1 MPPSVREVSS
11 ASETE
16 GENLSLLFSPPVD
29 FGDSPLPEGALWVR
43 ITALTFR
50 LAPAEKGRFRTESG
64 NMEEHM
70 SLTQEEFARA
80 FGVEDDMPAADADTD
95 TGNTGTEQNVQEPE
109 SAPAPD
115 GNGAGGAESD
125 PAPAE
130 DTVQEQDA
138 ETRRR
143 QAYGRRQREREA
155 QQQTAEAAAQARV
168 DRIYA
173 DMFHGQN
180 NPYTGQPIR
189 SEADYRAYQEADRQA
204 RRTAQLQS
212 AGIDPE
218 TVRGMVDEAVRP
230 LRQQMQRQELAS
242 IREQAKA
249 VNDRAQETIRQGV
262 ESVRQLYGAEVGS
275 LEDIAAMPTGPQ
287 FNAYVQKG
295 LSIEEAYYLA
305 NRKDIDTR
313 RLGAAR
319 QAGINRANGKGHL
332 AGMPAAAGESPYQP
346 TEAEKEAYRAFMPD
360 ATDAEI
366 AKAYGAYRK

>member
-1 MPPSVREVSS
+1 M
-11 ASETE
+11 
-16 GENLSLLFSPPVD
+16 
-29 FGDSPLPEGALWVR
+29 
-43 ITALTFR
+43 
-50 LAPAEKGRFRTESG
+50 
-64 NMEEHM
+64 
-70 SLTQEEFARA
+70 TQEEFARA

-155 QQQTAEAAAQARV
+155 QQQAAEAAAQARV

-230 LRQQMQRQELAS
+230 LRQQVQRQ
-242 IREQAKA
+242 A

-262 ESVRQLYGAEVGS
+262 ETIRQLYGAEVGS

-319 QAGINRANGKGHL
+319 QAGINRASGKGHL

>member
-16 GENLSLLFSPPVD
+16 GENLSLLFSPPVA

-50 LAPAEKGRFRTESG
+50 LAPAEMGRFRTESG
-64 NMEEHM
+64 NMEDTME
-70 SLTQEEFARA
+70 LTQEEYARA
-80 FGVEDDMPAADADTD
+80 FGVEDDMPAADAVTD
-95 TGNTGTEQNVQEPE
+95 TGNTGAEQDVQEPE
-109 SAPAPD
+109 SAPALD
-115 GNGAGGAESD
+115 GNGAGGAETD

-143 QAYGRRQREREA
+143 QAFGRRQREREA
-155 QQQTAEAAAQARV
+155 QQQAAEAAAQARV

-173 DMFHGQN
+173 DMFQGQN

-230 LRQQMQRQELAS
+230 LRQQVQRQELAA
-242 IREQAKA
+242 IQEQAKA

-287 FNAYVQKG
+287 FNTYIQKG

-319 QAGINRANGKGHL
+319 QAGINRASGKGHL

-346 TEAEKEAYRAFMPD
+346 TEAEKEAYRAFMPE

-366 AKAYGAYRK
+366 AKAYGVYRK

>member
-1 MPPSVREVSS
+1 M
-11 ASETE
+11 A
-16 GENLSLLFSPPVD
+16 G
-29 FGDSPLPEGALWVR
+29 
-43 ITALTFR
+43 TFR
-50 LAPAEKGRFRTESG
+50 LAPAEMGRFRTESG
-64 NMEEHM
+64 NMEDTME
-70 SLTQEEFARA
+70 LTQEEYARA
-80 FGVEDDMPAADADTD
+80 FGVEDDMPAPETDTD
-95 TGNTGTEQNVQEPE
+95 TADTQETGQEPDGAPGTPCAD
-109 SAPAPD
+109 SAD
-115 GNGAGGAESD
+115 GAETD

-143 QAYGRRQREREA
+143 QAYGRRQREEEA
-155 QQQTAEAAAQARV
+155 RRQASEAAAQARV

-173 DMFHGQN
+173 DMFQGQN

-204 RRTAQLQS
+204 RRTAQLQQ
-212 AGIDPE
+212 AGIDPD

-230 LRQQMQRQELAS
+230 LRQQVQRQELTA
-242 IREQAKA
+242 IQEQARA

-262 ESVRQLYGAEVGS
+262 ESIRQMYGAEVGS

-295 LSIEEAYYLA
+295 LSLEEAYYLA

-313 RLGAAR
+313 RLSAAR
-319 QAGINRANGKGHL
+319 QAGINRASGKGHL
-332 AGMPAAAGESPYQP
+332 AGMPAAAGEAPYQP
-346 TEAEKEAYRAFMPD
+346 TAEEKAAYREFLPD

-366 AKAYGAYRK
+366 AAAYGAYRK

>member
-1 MPPSVREVSS
+1 
-11 ASETE
+11 
-16 GENLSLLFSPPVD
+16 
-29 FGDSPLPEGALWVR
+29 
-43 ITALTFR
+43 
-50 LAPAEKGRFRTESG
+50 
-64 NMEEHM
+64 ME
-70 SLTQEEFARA
+70 LTQEEYARA

-95 TGNTGTEQNVQEPE
+95 TGNTGAEQNVQEPE

-115 GNGAGGAESD
+115 GNGEGGMEAD
-125 PAPAE
+125 PATAE
-130 DTVQEQDA
+130 DPVQEQDA

-143 QAYGRRQREREA
+143 QAYGRRQREEA
-155 QQQTAEAAAQARV
+155 ARRQAQEAAAQARV

-173 DMFHGQN
+173 DMFQGQN

-204 RRTAQLQS
+204 RRTAQLQQ

-230 LRQQMQRQELAS
+230 LRQQVRRQELSA
-242 IREQAKA
+242 IQEQARS
-249 VNDRAQETIRQGV
+249 VNARAQETIRQGV
-262 ESVRQLYGAEVGS
+262 ETIRQLYGAEVGS
-275 LEDIAAMPTGPQ
+275 VEDIAAMPTGPQ
-287 FNAYVQKG
+287 FRAYVQKG

-305 NRKDIDTR
+305 NRRDIDAR

-319 QAGINRANGKGHL
+319 QAGINRASGKGHL
-332 AGMPAAAGESPYQP
+332 AGMPAAAGDAPYQP
-346 TEAEKEAYRAFMPD
+346 TAAEKEAYRAFLPE

>member
-1 MPPSVREVSS
+1 MLTGKSG
-11 ASETE
+11 TLT
-16 GENLSLLFSPPVD
+16 G
-29 FGDSPLPEGALWVR
+29 
-43 ITALTFR
+43 TAGTFR

-95 TGNTGTEQNVQEPE
+95 TGNTGAEQDVQEPE

-115 GNGAGGAESD
+115 GNGAGGAETD

-155 QQQTAEAAAQARV
+155 QQQAAEAAAQARV

-230 LRQQMQRQELAS
+230 LRQQVQRQELAS

-262 ESVRQLYGAEVGS
+262 ETIRQLYGAEVGS

-319 QAGINRANGKGHL
+319 QAGINRASGKGHL

>member
-1 MPPSVREVSS
+1 MLTGKSG
-11 ASETE
+11 TLT
-16 GENLSLLFSPPVD
+16 G
-29 FGDSPLPEGALWVR
+29 
-43 ITALTFR
+43 TAGTFR
-50 LAPAEKGRFRTESG
+50 LAPAEMGRFRTESG

-80 FGVEDDMPAADADTD
+80 FGVENDMPAADADTD
-95 TGNTGTEQNVQEPE
+95 TGNTGAEQNVQEPE

-115 GNGAGGAESD
+115 GNGAGGAETD
-125 PAPAE
+125 PTPAE
-130 DTVQEQDA
+130 DTVQEQDV

-155 QQQTAEAAAQARV
+155 QQQAAEAAAQARV

-189 SEADYRAYQEADRQA
+189 SEVDYRAYQEADRQA

-218 TVRGMVDEAVRP
+218 TVRGMVDDAVRP
-230 LRQQMQRQELAS
+230 LRQQVQRQELAA
-242 IREQAKA
+242 IQEQAKV

-262 ESVRQLYGAEVGS
+262 ETIRQLYGAEVGS
-275 LEDIAAMPTGPQ
+275 VEDIAAMPTGPQ

-305 NRKDIDTR
+305 NRKDIDAR

-319 QAGINRANGKGHL
+319 QAGINRASGKGHL